1 MSITP
6 KAVPDT
12 YLQPDKPRSSLQYIT
27 EGTFGR
33 IYRYANSSD
42 KVVYKMV
49 KEREHGLKLQEE
61 FSIYGDIHQS
71 LRPIQVGF
79 RVPKPIEYYKSSY
92 LNEPSIL
99 LDRSSSPIQSAVT
112 KTFNLPDDFEFPA
125 FSMSLIPPLDTS
137 IVDTYKSL
145 FWSED
150 LQNQNRNSNGPNTE
164 IRLLRLYF
172 GREDIPLRTEQI
184 QPGIKTDPPLD
195 IFRYNS
201 LSCTLKKE
209 YDWSLPYIEDVSSS
223 MGRLLA
229 NLHWLGGTNC
239 RDIELVLGGGGN
251 DGRGEKAQCWVL
263 DFNQCQ
269 RWLILHLLQSSTSTS
284 SASNLPS
291 PTTGIYSS
299 NTLLEAS
306 KRLSTLIYT
315 QELYYPR
322 PHQGEVYEQFKK
334 GYERAVE
341 LILNQQYKGKRLKSK
356 SEIREATK
364 GFFEEYEKLD
374 REKMARRSRMGKQI
388 V

>member
-1 MSITP
+1 MSITY

-12 YLQPDKPRSSLQYIT
+12 SDHPDRPRSSLQYLT

-33 IYRYANSSD
+33 IYTYPNASD
-42 KVVYKMV
+42 DVVYKMV
-49 KEREHGLKLQEE
+49 KERGHGSKLQEE
-61 FSIYGDIHQS
+61 FSIYDDIHQS
-71 LRPIQVGF
+71 LPPIQVGF
-79 RVPKPIEYYKSSY
+79 RVPKTIEYYKPSCP
-92 LNEPSIL
+92 NEPSIL
-99 LDRSSSPIQSAVT
+99 LDRSSLPIQPEVT
-112 KTFNLPDDFEFPA
+112 QTFNLPDLQD
-125 FSMSLIPPLDTS
+125 
-137 IVDTYKSL
+137 
-145 FWSED
+145 
-150 LQNQNRNSNGPNTE
+150 QNQNGE
-164 IRLLRLYF
+164 DMQIRLLRLYL

-195 IFRYNS
+195 ITRYNR
-201 LSCTLKKE
+201 LSSTLQEE
-209 YDWSLPYIEDVSSS
+209 YGWGLPDLKGVPSS

-229 NLHWLGGTNC
+229 NLHWLGGINC

-251 DGRGEKAQCWVL
+251 DGRVEEVQCWVL

-269 RWLILHLLQSSTSTS
+269 RWLVPHLLQSSTS
-284 SASNLPS
+284 SAPNRTS

-322 PHQGEVYEQFKK
+322 PHQGEFYEQFKN
-334 GYERAVE
+334 GYSCAIE
-341 LILNQQYKGKRLKSK
+341 LILNQQYKGIRLESK
-356 SEIREATK
+356 DEIREATK

-374 REKMARRSRMGKQI
+374 RDKIRRRSRMGKQI